1 MNREIK
7 LKTSVVINA
16 LTKAVNISVN
26 LALVPLLLSFLGVE
40 KYGVWITIY
49 SVVSWM
55 NMFDLGLGNGLRLEL
70 TKAFSKKRNKEI
82 KKLIS
87 TAYLIIGSVSLVLT
101 ILFLA
106 TNYHSDLGLLL
117 RVSDASSID
126 TSKSI
131 VFLVISFVA
140 ILTLKL
146 IGVIYSSLQLVYIDS
161 LVNVLSQ
168 IVFLCLLLFFVYF
181 EASSLLFNVALIS
194 TIPLMLIY
202 IFLSLNFFIRKVPSL
217 KVSLSSYSKNIATR
231 IIKPGLNFFI
241 IQICCV
247 VLYSTDNF
255 IIASIISPSAVTE
268 YSISYKYFSFPFI
281 IFSMYIST
289 HWSSFI
295 DALAKEDE
303 VWIKQKLKIFNYL
316 FLLLVLSYII
326 IYFLFDIIVPIW
338 IGDDVLEV
346 DFVLNKLIVIYYL
359 ISSYTSI
366 YIYVIN
372 ASGKIRLQKYLYIVI
387 ALVNIP
393 LSIILIRIFDLGSSG
408 VILASSL
415 CLLLLLIF
423 MPIQSMKILNKSS
436 KGFWNH

>member
-1 MNREIK
+1 LNREIK
-7 LKTSVVINA
+7 LKISVVINA
-16 LTKAVNISVN
+16 LTKTVNILVN

-70 TKAFSKKRNKEI
+70 TKAFSKNRNKEI

-87 TAYLIIGSVSLVLT
+87 TAYLIIGSISLAL
-101 ILFLA
+101 IIIFLSV
-106 TNYHSDLGLLL
+106 NYFSDLGLLL
-117 RVSDASSID
+117 GISGASSED
-126 TSKSI
+126 VSKSI
-131 VFLVISFVA
+131 VFLVVSFVV

-146 IGVIYSSLQLVYIDS
+146 IGVIYSSLQLVYIDN

-168 IVFLCLLLFFVYF
+168 IMFLCLLLFFVYF
-181 EASSLLFNVALIS
+181 DAPSLLYGVALIS
-194 TIPLMLIY
+194 TIPLILMY
-202 IFLSLNFFIRKVPSL
+202 IFLSMNFFTKKAPSL
-217 KVSLSSYSKNIATR
+217 KVSLSSYSKDIATR
-231 IIKPGLNFFI
+231 IIKPGFSFFI

-247 VLYSTDNF
+247 ILYSTDNF

-295 DALAKEDE
+295 DALAKGDE
-303 VWIKQKLKIFNYL
+303 AWIKQKLKTFNYL
-316 FLLLVLSYII
+316 FLLLVLAYIT
-326 IYFLFDIIVPIW
+326 IYFLFDLIVPIW

-346 DFVLNKLIVIYYL
+346 NFVLNKLIVIYYL

-372 ASGKIRLQKYLYIVI
+372 ASGKIKLQKYLYIVI

-393 LSIILIRIFDLGSSG
+393 LSIILIRAFDLGSAG

-415 CLLLLLIF
+415 CLLILLIF
-423 MPIQSMKILNKSS
+423 MPIQSMKILKKTS

>member
-194 TIPLMLIY
+194 TIPLILIY

>member
-1 MNREIK
+1 
-7 LKTSVVINA
+7 
-16 LTKAVNISVN
+16 
-26 LALVPLLLSFLGVE
+26 
-40 KYGVWITIY
+40 
-49 SVVSWM
+49 
-55 NMFDLGLGNGLRLEL
+55 
-70 TKAFSKKRNKEI
+70 
-82 KKLIS
+82 
-87 TAYLIIGSVSLVLT
+87 
-101 ILFLA
+101 
-106 TNYHSDLGLLL
+106 
-117 RVSDASSID
+117 
-126 TSKSI
+126 
-131 VFLVISFVA
+131 
-140 ILTLKL
+140 
-146 IGVIYSSLQLVYIDS
+146 
-161 LVNVLSQ
+161 
-168 IVFLCLLLFFVYF
+168 
-181 EASSLLFNVALIS
+181 
-194 TIPLMLIY
+194 
-202 IFLSLNFFIRKVPSL
+202 
-217 KVSLSSYSKNIATR
+217 
-231 IIKPGLNFFI
+231 
-241 IQICCV
+241 
-247 VLYSTDNF
+247 
-255 IIASIISPSAVTE
+255 
-268 YSISYKYFSFPFI
+268 
-281 IFSMYIST
+281 MYIST

>member
-106 TNYHSDLGLLL
+106 ANYHSDLGLLL

-194 TIPLMLIY
+194 TIPLILIY

>member
-1 MNREIK
+1 MNREKK
-7 LKTSVVINA
+7 LKISVVINA
-16 LTKAVNISVN
+16 LTKAVNIGVN
-26 LALVPLLLSFLGVE
+26 FALVPLLLSFLGVE

-70 TKAFSKKRNKEI
+70 TKAFSEKRNKEI
-82 KKLIS
+82 KKLIG
-87 TAYLIIGSVSLVLT
+87 TAYLIIGSVSIVLI
-101 ILFLA
+101 ILFLVV
-106 TNYHSDLGLLL
+106 NYYSDLGLLL
-117 RVSDASSID
+117 EVSEGSSKDI
-126 TSKSI
+126 SKSI
-131 VFLVISFVA
+131 IFLIISFVA

-161 LVNVLSQ
+161 LVNVFSQ
-168 IVFLCLLLFFVYF
+168 IAFLCLLLFFVYF
-181 EASSLLFNVALIS
+181 DAPSLLFNIALIS
-194 TIPLMLIY
+194 TIPLILIY
-202 IFLSLNFFIRKVPSL
+202 IFLSMNFFLRKAPSL
-217 KVSLSSYSKNIATR
+217 KVSFSSYSKDIATR

-255 IIASIISPSAVTE
+255 IIASMISPSAVTE
-268 YSISYKYFSFPFI
+268 YSISYKYFGLPFI

-295 DALAKEDE
+295 DALAKGDE
-303 VWIKQKLKIFNYL
+303 VWIKQKLKKFNYL
-316 FLLLVLSYII
+316 FLLLVLSYLI

-338 IGDDVLEV
+338 IGRDVIEANT
-346 DFVLNKLIVIYYL
+346 VLNKLIVIYYL

-372 ASGKIRLQKYLYIVI
+372 ASGKIKLQKYLYIVI
-387 ALVNIP
+387 AIVNIP
-393 LSIILIRIFDLGSSG
+393 LSIILIRAFDLGSAG

-415 CLLLLLIF
+415 CLSLLLIF
-423 MPIQSMKILNKSS
+423 MPIQSMKILKKSS
-436 KGFWNH
+436 NGFWNH

>member
-106 TNYHSDLGLLL
+106 ANHHSDLGLLL
-117 RVSDASSID
+117 GVSDASSID

-181 EASSLLFNVALIS
+181 EVSSLLFNVALIS
-194 TIPLMLIY
+194 TIPLILIY
-202 IFLSLNFFIRKVPSL
+202 IFLSLNFFISKVPSL

-295 DALAKEDE
+295 DALAKGDE
-303 VWIKQKLKIFNYL
+303 VWIKQKLKTFNYL

-326 IYFLFDIIVPIW
+326 IYLLFDTIVPIW

-372 ASGKIRLQKYLYIVI
+372 ASGKIKLQKYLYIVI

-436 KGFWNH
+436 EGFWNH

>member
-1 MNREIK
+1 LNREIK

-194 TIPLMLIY
+194 TIPLILIY